1 MNDKINEGLYMLIRY
16 KKDLEKIAMGL
27 LSFMPDV
34 KNIKKLQKIIQRYE
48 TDENWHLYL
57 WRETD
62 VLGTI
67 GLRIEDDT
75 YAIIQHVSVNPSHRN
90 QGIGKKMV
98 DEIVKKYSR
107 KYELTAD
114 ELVEEFFNKYKLTI
128 QTEDDETNK

>member
-1 MNDKINEGLYMLIRY
+1 MLIRY

-27 LSFMPDV
+27 LSFMPNV
-34 KNIKKLQKIIQRYE
+34 KDIKKLQEIIQRYE

-67 GLRIEDDT
+67 GLRIKDET
-75 YAIIQHVSVNPSHRN
+75 HAIIQHVSVNPSHRN

-98 DEIVKKYSR
+98 DEIVKKYSH

-114 ELVEEFFNKYKLTI
+114 ELVEDFFNKYKLAI
-128 QTEDDETNK
+128 DEMEEDLDK